1 MAEQCLILE
10 PRRAHNIDA
19 AVYGARAAFI
29 GGAASTATVLAGQM
43 LGIPV
48 SGTMAHSWVMRF
60 EDEYT
65 AL

>member
-10 PRRAHNIDA
+10 REEHHNIDA

-48 SGTMAHSWVMRF
+48 SGTMAHQLG
-60 EDEYT
+60 DEI
-65 AL
+65 